1 MVTRAAWYKKTMQRV
16 AVETPDRAYDVV
28 IDSGGLERAA
38 EYIRPIVD
46 NRRVFIIADER
57 AWEHQGARLQKGLGD
72 LNVTY
77 LDYPGG
83 EGRKRLDEVERLCDK
98 MFAAGADRSACVL
111 AFGGGIAGDVGGFVA
126 AVYMRGVDVIQVP
139 TTLLA
144 QVDAAVGGKTGVNLA
159 EGKNLVGAFHQPQLV
174 LMDPQA
180 LATLPDREYRAGLFE
195 VVKHGI
201 IRSRSLFELMTD
213 KRDRILARDPDL
225 LEAIIGESV
234 EIKADVV
241 NRDEKEGGLRRI
253 LNYGHTLGHALEAET
268 EYRRLLHG
276 EAVGYGMIAAAYLAE
291 SVDMLPTEDR
301 ELLENTVSSYGPIPP
316 LDGISAESL
325 AARIGGDKKTI
336 GGHVHFV
343 LPTEI
348 GKVEVVRD
356 PNENL
361 VVDAARKAL
370 STAFASAPQPVAS
383 P

>member
-1 MVTRAAWYKKTMQRV
+1 MVARAAWYKKTMQRV
-16 AVETPDRAYDVV
+16 AVETPNRAYDVV

-38 EYIRPIVD
+38 EHIRPIVD
-46 NRRVFIIADER
+46 DRRVFIIADER
-57 AWEHQGARLQKGLGD
+57 AWEHQGERLRKGLGD
-72 LNVTY
+72 LNVTH
-77 LDYPGG
+77 LNYPGG
-83 EGRKRLDEVERLCDK
+83 EGRKRLDEVEQLCDK

-144 QVDAAVGGKTGVNLA
+144 QVDASVGGKTGVNLA
-159 EGKNLVGAFHQPQLV
+159 EGKNLVGAFHQPRLV
-174 LMDPQA
+174 LMDPQ
-180 LATLPDREYRAGLFE
+180 TLTTLSDREYRAGLFE

-201 IRSRSLFELMTD
+201 IRSRSLFDLMTNE
-213 KRDRILARDPDL
+213 RERILARDPEL
-225 LEAIIGESV
+225 LEAMIGESV
-234 EIKADVV
+234 AIKADVV

-291 SVDMLPTEDR
+291 SLDMLPTEDR
-301 ELLENTVSSYGPIPP
+301 EALVNTVLSYGPIPS
-316 LDGISAESL
+316 LDGISAENL

-356 PNENL
+356 PNTNL
-361 VVDAARKAL
+361 IVDAARKAL
-370 STAFASAPQPVAS
+370 SAASASAPQPAAS
-383 P
+383 R